1 MLEKH
6 YELLLIDAGLGDQ
19 MYDITP
25 GDKDEEDQR
34 CRRPPHDA
42 LDRCCSCR
50 RRRRPSCR
58 CCCAAACTASTA
70 RQPHHAHSLPSPRV
84 AAMGPKHR
92 PFVARTHN
100 HRFIAWECRA
110 SGTVTWGGPA
120 ARSPILESRAPWG
133 HPLNGGGLHRRLRR
147 RRCFFELDCPPNA
160 QSTHGE
166 QNWAGRWRLRVVGGW
181 RSSFCPI

>member
-70 RQPHHAHSLPSPRV
+70 RQPHHAHSLPSPHV

-92 PFVARTHN
+92 PFVARTQN
-100 HRFIAWECRA
+100 HCLGVPRKWNCDLGRPSSPKSDIGVQGPLGTPIEWWWFA
-110 SGTVTWGGPA
+110 SA
-120 ARSPILESRAPWG
+120 ASASAVFL
-133 HPLNGGGLHRRLRR
+133 
-147 RRCFFELDCPPNA
+147 
-160 QSTHGE
+160 
-166 QNWAGRWRLRVVGGW
+166 
-181 RSSFCPI
+181 